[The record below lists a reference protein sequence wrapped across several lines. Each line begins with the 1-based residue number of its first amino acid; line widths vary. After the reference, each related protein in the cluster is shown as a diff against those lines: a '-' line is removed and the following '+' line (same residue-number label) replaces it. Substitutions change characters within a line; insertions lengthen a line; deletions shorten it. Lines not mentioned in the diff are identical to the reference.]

1 MTVFQRI
8 FVVLPVCCFFFCFF
22 SSNLQISI
30 SQQTACY
37 YKSKQSFIGVFF
49 LFTSASD
56 FAKLETTKCLTYLGA
71 DIEIDILIL
80 WCQSSAELERSSDI
94 ALIY

>member
-1 MTVFQRI
+1 MFYL
-8 FVVLPVCCFFFCFF
+8 FAAFFFAFF
-22 SSNLQISI
+22 LAICKFQFLNKLHVTINRSNHLLE
-30 SQQTACY
+30 
-37 YKSKQSFIGVFF
+37 FFF